1 MSKNRITRLVTAGA
15 IALVGFGAVAAVPVA
30 SASAATHAVSH
41 TVEGTGR
48 DSIDRG
54 QRENPR
60 DTTTDKGTDSSG
72 DGRDTGTSSDPGST
86 GRDGT
91 GDSQSSSIDHME
103 SRA

>member
-1 MSKNRITRLVTAGA
+1 MSKNRITRLVTTAA

-30 SASAATHAVSH
+30 SASAATHAASH
-41 TVEGTGR
+41 TVERTGR
-48 DSIDRG
+48 DSTDKG

-60 DTTTDKGTDSSG
+60 DTKTDKGTGSAR
-72 DGRDTGTSSDPGST
+72 DGKDAGTSSDPGST

-91 GDSQSSSIDHME
+91 GDSQSSSIE